1 MLIIVSL
8 FTNGLFFASEQKLM
22 SKYYLEPLEV
32 VGYEGIFGFIAYLG
46 IVPFFSHLPCNFG
59 KPACVFDST
68 GRPYIE
74 GWTMFWHHFTTNY
87 WLLFLVLSSLLSTM
101 LFNVAGV
108 TITKHINALAR
119 AIADVSK
126 TILVWIASIVV
137 TVEWGSTYPNYSWE
151 LLDPTLILLQLVGFI
166 FLILG
171 NVVYNE
177 IIPCPCITK

>member
-1 MLIIVSL
+1 
-8 FTNGLFFASEQKLM
+8 
-22 SKYYLEPLEV
+22 
-32 VGYEGIFGFIAYLG
+32 
-46 IVPFFSHLPCNFG
+46 
-59 KPACVFDST
+59 
-68 GRPYIE
+68 
-74 GWTMFWHHFTTNY
+74 MFWHHFTTNY
-87 WLLFLVLSSLLSTM
+87 WLLFLVLSSLVSTM

-126 TILVWIASIVV
+126 TILVWIGSIVV